1 MNLFFSDKIPNF
13 AIVEVCLIN
22 KCIEVT
28 MTETNHVVLWNRC
41 LEIIKDNVPERTFST
56 WFAPIVPLKYE
67 DKTLIV
73 QIPSQFFYEILEEK
87 FVDLLR
93 MTLYKV
99 IGQGTKLMYNVKVDT
114 TSIPPQTVDLEASNR
129 SIAVIQKPINNGNK
143 APSFLKAPVVQDLDP
158 HLNPNYNFE
167 NFIEGYSNKLSR
179 SVAETVALNPANSP
193 FNPLFIYGASGVGK
207 THLSN
212 AIGTKIKELYPEKRV
227 LYVSAHLFQVQ
238 YTDSVRNNTTNDFIN
253 FYQSID
259 VLIIDDIQEFAGV
272 TKTQNTFFHIFNHL
286 HQNRKQLILTSDR
299 APVLLQGMEE
309 RLLTRFKWGMVA
321 ELEKPTVE
329 LRRNILKNK
338 IHRDGLK
345 FPPEVID
352 YIAENVNES
361 VRDLEGIVIAIM
373 ARSTIFNKEID
384 LELAQHIVKGVVHNE
399 TKPITID
406 NILKVVCSHFGLE
419 TSAIHTKSRKR
430 EVVQARQ
437 IAMYLAKNH
446 TDFSTSKIGK
456 FIGNKDHATVLH
468 ACKTVKGQL
477 EVDKGFHAEV
487 QEIESLLKKGN

>member
-1 MNLFFSDKIPNF
+1 MS
-13 AIVEVCLIN
+13 ES
-22 KCIEVT
+22 
-28 MTETNHVVLWNRC
+28 NHVGLWNRC
-41 LEIIKDNVPERTFST
+41 LEIIRDNVPDSTYKT
-56 WFAPIVPLKYE
+56 WFVPIVPLKYE

-73 QIPSQFFYEILEEK
+73 QVPSQFFYEFLEDK

-93 MTLYKV
+93 KTLYKV
-99 IGQGTKLMYNVKVDT
+99 IGEGTKLMYNVMVDR
-114 TSIPPQTVDLEASNR
+114 TSIPNKTVNLEASNR
-129 SIAVIQKPINNGNK
+129 SIAVPQPSIIRGNGNK
-143 APSFLKAPVVQDLDP
+143 APNILHAPAPQDLDP

-179 SVAETVALNPANSP
+179 SVAEAVAQNPAGTA
-193 FNPLFIYGASGVGK
+193 FNPLFLHGASGVGK
-207 THLSN
+207 THLAN
-212 AIGTKIKELYPEKRV
+212 AIGTRIKEIYPEKRV

-238 YTDSVRNNTTNDFIN
+238 YTDSVRNYTTNDFIN
-253 FYQSID
+253 FYQTID

-286 HQNRKQLILTSDR
+286 HQNGKQLILTSDR

-329 LRRNILKNK
+329 LRKNILRNK
-338 IHRDGLK
+338 IHRDGLQ

-384 LELAQHIVKGVVHNE
+384 LDLAQHIVRGVVRNE
-399 TKPITID
+399 TKSISID
-406 NILKVVCSHFGLE
+406 DIINTVCKHFGLE
-419 TSAIHTKSRKR
+419 TNAIHTKSRKR

-437 IAMYLAKNH
+437 VAMYLAKTY

-468 ACKTVKGQL
+468 ACKTVKGQC
-477 EVDKGFHAEV
+477 EVDKGFRADLET
-487 QEIESLLKKGN
+487 IESSLKKKNS

>member
-1 MNLFFSDKIPNF
+1 M
-13 AIVEVCLIN
+13 
-22 KCIEVT
+22 IES
-28 MTETNHVVLWNRC
+28 NHVVLWNRC
-41 LEIIKDNVPERTFST
+41 LEVIKDNVPETTYNT

-73 QIPSQFFYEILEEK
+73 QVPSQFFYEFLEDK

-93 MTLYKV
+93 KTLYKV
-99 IGQGTKLMYNVKVDT
+99 IGDGTKLMYNVLVDKSSGATVNQEST
-114 TSIPPQTVDLEASNR
+114 TRSTAIPQSGLPRVDER
-129 SIAVIQKPINNGNK
+129 K
-143 APSFLKAPVVQDLDP
+143 APGLLRAPAVQDLDP
-158 HLNPNYNFE
+158 PPNPNYNFE

-179 SVAETVALNPANSP
+179 SVAEVVAQNPAGTA
-193 FNPLFIYGASGVGK
+193 FNPLFLYGASGVGK
-207 THLSN
+207 THLAN
-212 AIGTKIKELYPEKRV
+212 AIGTKIKELYADKRV

-253 FYQSID
+253 FYQTID

-286 HQNRKQLILTSDR
+286 HQNGKQLILTSDR

-329 LRRNILKNK
+329 LRKNILRNK
-338 IHRDGLK
+338 IHRDGLQ

-384 LELAQHIVKGVVHNE
+384 LDLAQHIVHGVVHNE
-399 TKPITID
+399 TKAVTID
-406 NILKVVCSHFGLE
+406 DILKVVCKHFDLE
-419 TSAIHTKSRKR
+419 ASAIHTKSRKR

-437 IAMYLAKNH
+437 IAMYLAKNY

-477 EVDKGFHAEV
+477 EVDKSFQAEV
-487 QEIESLLKKGN
+487 QEIESLLKKKA

>member
-1 MNLFFSDKIPNF
+1 MS
-13 AIVEVCLIN
+13 ES
-22 KCIEVT
+22 
-28 MTETNHVVLWNRC
+28 NHVGLWNRC
-41 LEIIKDNVPERTFST
+41 LDIIKDNVPDSTYKT
-56 WFAPIVPLKYE
+56 WFVPIVPLKYE

-73 QIPSQFFYEILEEK
+73 QVPSQFFYEFLEDQ

-93 MTLYKV
+93 KTLYKV
-99 IGQGTKLMYNVKVDT
+99 IGEGTKLMYNVMVDR
-114 TSIPPQTVDLEASNR
+114 TSVPNQTVNLEASNR
-129 SIAVIQKPINNGNK
+129 SVAVPQSVIRNGGNK
-143 APSFLKAPVVQDLDP
+143 APNLLHAPAPQDLDP

-179 SVAETVALNPANSP
+179 SVAEAVAQNPAGTA
-193 FNPLFIYGASGVGK
+193 FNPLFLHGASGVGK
-207 THLSN
+207 THLAN
-212 AIGTKIKELYPEKRV
+212 AIGTRIKELYPEKRV

-253 FYQSID
+253 FYQTID

-286 HQNRKQLILTSDR
+286 HQNGKQLILTSDR

-329 LRRNILKNK
+329 LRRNILRNK
-338 IHRDGLK
+338 VHRDGLQ

-352 YIAENVNES
+352 YIAENVDES

-373 ARSTIFNKEID
+373 ARSTIFNKDID
-384 LELAQHIVKGVVHNE
+384 LDLAQHVVRGVVRNE
-399 TKPITID
+399 TKTISIED
-406 NILKVVCSHFGLE
+406 ILSTVCKHFGLE
-419 TSAIHTKSRKR
+419 GNAIHTKSRKR

-437 IAMYLAKNH
+437 VAMYLAKNY
-446 TDFSTSKIGK
+446 TDYSTSKIGK

-468 ACKTVKGQL
+468 ACKTVKGQC
-477 EVDKGFHAEV
+477 EVDKSFRSDLES
-487 QEIESLLKKGN
+487 IETSLKKKGTN

>member
-1 MNLFFSDKIPNF
+1 MS
-13 AIVEVCLIN
+13 ESS
-22 KCIEVT
+22 
-28 MTETNHVVLWNRC
+28 HVGLWNRC
-41 LEIIKDNVPERTFST
+41 LEIIRDNVPESTYKT
-56 WFAPIVPLKYE
+56 WFVPIVPLKYE

-73 QIPSQFFYEILEEK
+73 QVPSQFFYEFLEDK

-93 MTLYKV
+93 KTLYKV
-99 IGQGTKLMYNVKVDT
+99 IGDGTKLMYNVLVDKSSGATVNQEST
-114 TSIPPQTVDLEASNR
+114 TRSTAIPQSGLPRVDER
-129 SIAVIQKPINNGNK
+129 K
-143 APSFLKAPVVQDLDP
+143 APGLLRAPAVQDLDP

-167 NFIEGYSNKLSR
+167 TFIEGYSNKLSR
-179 SVAETVALNPANSP
+179 SVAEAVAENPAKTV
-193 FNPLFIYGASGVGK
+193 FNPLFLHGASGVGK
-207 THLSN
+207 THLAN
-212 AIGTKIKELYPEKRV
+212 AIGTRIKELYPDKRV

-253 FYQSID
+253 FYQTID

-286 HQNRKQLILTSDR
+286 HQNGKQLILTSDR

-329 LRRNILKNK
+329 LRKNILRNK
-338 IHRDGLK
+338 IHRDGLQ

-384 LELAQHIVKGVVHNE
+384 LDLAQHIVRGVVRNE
-399 TKPITID
+399 TKSISID
-406 NILKVVCSHFGLE
+406 DIINTVCKHFGLE
-419 TSAIHTKSRKR
+419 TNAIHTKSRKR

-437 IAMYLAKNH
+437 VAMYLAKTY

-468 ACKTVKGQL
+468 ACKTVKGQC
-477 EVDKGFHAEV
+477 EVDKGFRADLET
-487 QEIESLLKKGN
+487 IESSLKKKNS